1 MSPILMTWISAL
13 RNVLVR
19 RRVLPVLALICVSV
33 LGACGSGGL
42 FGGPGEPTPLPF
54 NRFNAQQVLAALTA
68 SDLGVQNIQ
77 RDMLVG
83 RDAPSTFSDR
93 YIFEI
98 ERIAPNGGQLLIFN
112 TPQDLAAWENYIN
125 RLRANAST
133 RRNVVYVFTHGNA
146 MLQLNASLT
155 NDEANRFR
163 ATLLSLDE

>member
-1 MSPILMTWISAL
+1 MPPMFVTWLPAL
-13 RNVLVR
+13 RGLFSHHRVLPALALVC
-19 RRVLPVLALICVSV
+19 LPVLA
-33 LGACGSGGL
+33 ACGSGGL
-42 FGGPGEPTPLPF
+42 FGGSAEPTPLPF
-54 NRFNAQQVLAALTA
+54 NRFTAQQILTA
-68 SDLGVQNIQ
+68 LSENALGVQNVQ

-125 RLRANAST
+125 RLRADAST
-133 RRNVVYVFTHGNA
+133 RRSVVYVFTHGNA

-163 ATLLSLDE
+163 AVLLSLDR